1 MGSLFKLSLG
11 FHSRVSYQYFFSRL
25 LNVQVLSF
33 RVLFKVSFR
42 VSFRVS
48 FQVLFRASFGVSFRV
63 SFQVSLEFHLGFHL
77 GFFPV
82 SCRVSYRDFLSRVLN
97 VQIVFLGL
105 L

>member
-1 MGSLFKLSLG
+1 M
-11 FHSRVSYQYFFSRL
+11 VL
-25 LNVQVLSF
+25 LKVL
-33 RVLFKVSFR
+33 L
-42 VSFRVS
+42 
-48 FQVLFRASFGVSFRV
+48 QVLFRASFGVHLGLHFTVSFRV
-63 SFQVSLEFHLGFHL
+63 SLGLGFLYIEFHL